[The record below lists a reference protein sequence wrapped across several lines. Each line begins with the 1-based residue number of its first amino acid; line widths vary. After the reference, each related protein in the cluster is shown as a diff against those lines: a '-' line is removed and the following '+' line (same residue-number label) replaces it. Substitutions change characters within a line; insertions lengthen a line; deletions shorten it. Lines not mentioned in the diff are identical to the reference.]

1 MRDSEEVQKYLSL
14 RRHYRQQAEEE
25 FVRGD
30 TIQAGEK
37 AWGSAASQVK
47 AIAEQR
53 GWRHDSHP
61 LLGIIAAQLAD
72 EWGRPGWHDNFRLVE
87 GLHVNFY
94 EDILDNPHLR
104 AGLDRAQRLVE
115 EMELAQTDG
124 PPPGFMPN
132 ALQQLRLDLFNGRIS
147 LNQYNSRRRNLPAT

>member
-1 MRDSEEVQKYLSL
+1 MPDHEAVQKYLSM
-14 RRHYRQQAEEE
+14 RQHCRQQAEEE
-25 FVRGD
+25 FGKGD
-30 TIQAGEK
+30 TLQAGEK
-37 AWGSAASQVK
+37 AWGSLASQVK

-72 EWGRPGWHDNFRLVE
+72 EWGRPDWHDNFRLVE
-87 GLHVNFY
+87 GMHVNSY

-104 AGLDRAQRLVE
+104 AGLNRAQWLVE
-115 EMELAQTDG
+115 QVEQAQTDG
-124 PPPGFMPN
+124 PPLGFAPN
-132 ALQQLRLDLFNGRIS
+132 TLQQLRLDLFNGRIS